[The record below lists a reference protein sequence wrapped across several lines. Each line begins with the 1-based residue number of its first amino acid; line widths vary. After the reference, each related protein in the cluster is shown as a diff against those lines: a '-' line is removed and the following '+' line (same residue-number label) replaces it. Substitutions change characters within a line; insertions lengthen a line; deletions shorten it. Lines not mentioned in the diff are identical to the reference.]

1 MKLNL
6 RRNDNMKQFYGE
18 KKGWNFFLEILLFI
32 GIFFLC
38 SFGQMIVMVPCE
50 MVMLFKDPAYL
61 AAIQAADIEAA
72 TAASMNIVSNEG
84 FKVFMLISDI
94 AMILIVFGM
103 CALIQKRSPRKLGF
117 TKGNFLKEYGI
128 GLAVGFVLFTVAVLI
143 ALATGA
149 MTLSFTGGRVI
160 LIFFAIGYM
169 IQGMAEEV
177 LCRGY
182 LMCSIARK
190 YPLWVGVITNAVVFA
205 ALHLL
210 NAGIAPLAFA
220 NLVLFG
226 ILASLYFIRRGN
238 IWGIG
243 AVHSVWNFAQGNFY
257 GIQVSGTGFDT
268 SVFSSTFDESK
279 GFINGGA
286 FGLEGGIA
294 VTIVL
299 VVGIVLLYL
308 EPWKKGEPAAVARA
322 VVNGNVTENGN
333 NS

>member
-6 RRNDNMKQFYGE
+6 RRNNNMKQFYGE
-18 KKGWNFFLEILLFI
+18 KKGWNIFLEILLFI

-128 GLAVGFVLFTVAVLI
+128 GLVVGFVLFTVAVLI

-149 MTLSFTGGRVI
+149 MTLSFTGGRAI

-308 EPWKKGEPAAVARA
+308 EPWKKGEPEAAART
-322 VVNGNVTENGN
+322 VVNGNATANGN